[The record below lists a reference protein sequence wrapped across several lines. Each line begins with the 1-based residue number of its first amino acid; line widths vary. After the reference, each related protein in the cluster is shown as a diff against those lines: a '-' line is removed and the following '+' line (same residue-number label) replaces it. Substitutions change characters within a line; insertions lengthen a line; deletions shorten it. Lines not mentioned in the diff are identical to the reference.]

1 MKYDCLFVGNAIVDI
16 LADVSFEFMN
26 DQGIEPGSW
35 RPVEK
40 EEIEKLQTIIPDN
53 KVASGGSAANSA
65 VGFSFLGGSSAF
77 IGRVKNDALGIE
89 YIKDMDDAGVKFTS
103 NPSETGLDTGRCL
116 VYVTPDAQ
124 RSMRTY
130 LGAASQLSP
139 DEVNE
144 ESIANSAIVY
154 VEGYLWDEDLAK
166 SSCKKALELAKK
178 NNIQTA
184 LSLSDSFC
192 VNKWHEEILDLTKN
206 VDIVFGNE
214 DEFKALFKTEIL
226 SDAISASRS
235 QLKLSI
241 ITRGHNGSIVIS
253 DSQTDEVVAYPP
265 DKLVDTTGAGDLYA
279 AGFLYGLSKNM
290 RHHECANLGSYL
302 SSRVISVLGP
312 RTEKDIRELAISKGL
327 LS

>member
-302 SSRVISVLGP
+302 SSKVISVLGP
-312 RTEKDIRELAISKGL
+312 RTEKDIRELAISRGL

>member
-154 VEGYLWDEDLAK
+154 LEGYLWDEDLAK

-192 VNKWHEEILDLTKN
+192 VTKWHEEILDLTKN

-302 SSRVISVLGP
+302 SSKVISVLGP
-312 RTEKDIRELAISKGL
+312 RTEKDIRKFAISKGL

>member
-40 EEIEKLQTIIPDN
+40 EEIEKLQSIIPDN

-65 VGFSFLGGSSAF
+65 VGLSFLGGSSAF

-116 VYVTPDAQ
+116 VYVPPDAQ

>member
-1 MKYDCLFVGNAIVDI
+1 
-16 LADVSFEFMN
+16 
-26 DQGIEPGSW
+26 
-35 RPVEK
+35 
-40 EEIEKLQTIIPDN
+40 
-53 KVASGGSAANSA
+53 
-65 VGFSFLGGSSAF
+65 
-77 IGRVKNDALGIE
+77 
-89 YIKDMDDAGVKFTS
+89 MDDAGVKFSS
-103 NPSETGLDTGRCL
+103 NPSESGLDTGRCL

-139 DEVNE
+139 NEIDE
-144 ESIANSAIVY
+144 ESIVNSSIVY
-154 VEGYLWDEDLAK
+154 LEGYLWDEDLAK
-166 SSCKKALELAKK
+166 SSCKKALELSKK
-178 NNIQTA
+178 NNVQTA

-192 VNKWHEEILDLTKN
+192 VTKWHEEILDLTKN

-214 DEFKALFKTEIL
+214 EEFKALFKTEIL

-241 ITRGHNGSIVIS
+241 ITRGHNGSIIIS

-302 SSRVISVLGP
+302 SSKVISVLGP
-312 RTEKDIRELAISKGL
+312 RTEKDIRELAISKGF

>member
-40 EEIEKLQTIIPDN
+40 EEIEKLQSIIPDN

-226 SDAISASRS
+226 SDPFP
-235 QLKLSI
+235 SI
-241 ITRGHNGSIVIS
+241 
-253 DSQTDEVVAYPP
+253 P
-265 DKLVDTTGAGDLYA
+265 
-279 AGFLYGLSKNM
+279 
-290 RHHECANLGSYL
+290 
-302 SSRVISVLGP
+302 
-312 RTEKDIRELAISKGL
+312 
-327 LS
+327 

>member
-26 DQGIEPGSW
+26 DQGIELGSW
-35 RPVEK
+35 RPVEI
-40 EEIEKLQTIIPDN
+40 EEIEKLQSIIPDN

-89 YIKDMDDAGVKFTS
+89 YIKDMDDAGVRFTS
-103 NPSETGLDTGRCL
+103 NPSKTGLDTGRCL

-154 VEGYLWDEDLAK
+154 LEGYLWDEDLAK

-192 VNKWHEEILDLTKN
+192 VTKWHKEILDLTKN

-214 DEFKALFKTEIL
+214 EEFKALFKTEIL

-241 ITRGHNGSIVIS
+241 ITRGHNGSIIIS

-302 SSRVISVLGP
+302 SSKVISVLGP

>member
-1 MKYDCLFVGNAIVDI
+1 MKHDCLFVGNAIVDI

-154 VEGYLWDEDLAK
+154 LEGYLWDEDLAK

-192 VNKWHEEILDLTKN
+192 VTKWHEEILDLTKN

-279 AGFLYGLSKNM
+279 AGFLYGLSNNM

>member
-40 EEIEKLQTIIPDN
+40 EEIEKLQSIIRDN

-192 VNKWHEEILDLTKN
+192 VDKWHEEILDLTKN

-279 AGFLYGLSKNM
+279 AGFLYGLSNNM

>member
-1 MKYDCLFVGNAIVDI
+1 L
-16 LADVSFEFMN
+16 
-26 DQGIEPGSW
+26 
-35 RPVEK
+35 R
-40 EEIEKLQTIIPDN
+40 
-53 KVASGGSAANSA
+53 
-65 VGFSFLGGSSAF
+65 
-77 IGRVKNDALGIE
+77 
-89 YIKDMDDAGVKFTS
+89 
-103 NPSETGLDTGRCL
+103 
-116 VYVTPDAQ
+116 
-124 RSMRTY
+124 
-130 LGAASQLSP
+130 
-139 DEVNE
+139 
-144 ESIANSAIVY
+144 
-154 VEGYLWDEDLAK
+154 GYLWDEDLAK
-166 SSCKKALELAKK
+166 SSCKKATELAKK

-192 VNKWHEEILDLTKN
+192 VTKWHKEILDLTKN

-214 DEFKALFKTEIL
+214 EEFKALFKTEIL

-265 DKLVDTTGAGDLYA
+265 DKLIDTTGAGDLYA

-302 SSRVISVLGP
+302 SSKVISVLGP

>member
-35 RPVEK
+35 RPVEE

-192 VNKWHEEILDLTKN
+192 VTKWHEEILDLTKN

>member
-26 DQGIEPGSW
+26 DQGMEPGSW

-40 EEIEKLQTIIPDN
+40 EEIEKLQSIIPDN

>member
-16 LADVSFEFMN
+16 LADVSFEFMS
-26 DQGIEPGSW
+26 DQDIEPGSW

-192 VNKWHEEILDLTKN
+192 VDKWHEEILDLTKN

-302 SSRVISVLGP
+302 SSKVISVLGP
-312 RTEKDIRELAISKGL
+312 RTEKDIRELAISRGL

>member
-192 VNKWHEEILDLTKN
+192 VDKWHEEILDLTKN

-279 AGFLYGLSKNM
+279 AGFLYGLSNNM
-290 RHHECANLGSYL
+290 RHHECANLGTYL

>member
-16 LADVSFEFMN
+16 LSDVSFEFMN

>member
-40 EEIEKLQTIIPDN
+40 KEIEKLQSIIPDN

-144 ESIANSAIVY
+144 ESIVNSTIVY
-154 VEGYLWDEDLAK
+154 LEGYLWDEDLAK

-192 VNKWHEEILDLTKN
+192 VTKWHKEILDLTKN

-214 DEFKALFKTEIL
+214 EEFKALFKTEIL

-302 SSRVISVLGP
+302 SSKVISVLGP

>member
-40 EEIEKLQTIIPDN
+40 EEIEKLQSIIRDN

-192 VNKWHEEILDLTKN
+192 VDKWHEEILDLTKN

>member
-154 VEGYLWDEDLAK
+154 LEGYLWDEDLAK

-192 VNKWHEEILDLTKN
+192 VTKWHKEILDLTKN

-214 DEFKALFKTEIL
+214 EEFKALFKTEIL
-226 SDAISASRS
+226 SDAISASS
-235 QLKLSI
+235 SHLKLSI
-241 ITRGHNGSIVIS
+241 ISRGQNGSIVIS

-302 SSRVISVLGP
+302 SSKVISVLGP

>member
-1 MKYDCLFVGNAIVDI
+1 MKYDCLFIGNAIVDI
-16 LADVSFEFMN
+16 LTDVSFEYMH

-40 EEIEKLQTIIPDN
+40 EEIEKFQSAISNVT
-53 KVASGGSAANSA
+53 VASGGSAANSA
-65 VGFSFLGGSSAF
+65 VGLSFLGGSSAF
-77 IGRVKNDALGIE
+77 IGRVKNDNLGLD
-89 YIKDMDDAGVKFTS
+89 YIKDMDDAGVKFSS
-103 NPSETGLDTGRCL
+103 NPSKSGLDTGRCL

-139 DEVNE
+139 NEIDEDT
-144 ESIANSAIVY
+144 IINSSIVY
-154 VEGYLWDEDLAK
+154 LEGYLWDEELAK

-178 NNIQTA
+178 NSVQTA

-192 VNKWHEEILDLTKN
+192 VTKWHNEILELSKN
-206 VDIVFGNE
+206 VDILFGNE
-214 DEFKALFKTEIL
+214 EEFKALFKTDIL
-226 SDAISASRS
+226 SDAISAARS

-253 DSQTDEVVAYPP
+253 DSQTDEIVAYPP

-279 AGFLYGLSKNM
+279 AGFLFGLSKKM
-290 RHHECANLGSYL
+290 RYNECANLGSFL
-302 SSRVISVLGP
+302 SSKVISNFGP
-312 RTEKDIRELAISKGL
+312 RTDRDIRELAISRGL
-327 LS
+327 LT

>member
-154 VEGYLWDEDLAK
+154 LEGYLWDEDLAK

-184 LSLSDSFC
+184 FSLSDSFC
-192 VNKWHEEILDLTKN
+192 VTKWHEEILDLTKN

-312 RTEKDIRELAISKGL
+312 RTEKDIRELAISKGF

>member
-265 DKLVDTTGAGDLYA
+265 DKLIDTTGAGDLYA

>member
-1 MKYDCLFVGNAIVDI
+1 MKYDCLFIGNAIVDI
-16 LADVSFEFMN
+16 LTDVSFEYMH

-40 EEIEKLQTIIPDN
+40 EEIKKLQSAITNIT
-53 KVASGGSAANSA
+53 VASGGSAANSA
-65 VGFSFLGGSSAF
+65 VGLSFLGGSSAF
-77 IGRVKNDALGIE
+77 IGRVKNDNLGLD
-89 YIKDMDDAGVKFTS
+89 YIKDMDDAGVKFSS
-103 NPSETGLDTGRCL
+103 NPSKSGLDTGRCL

-139 DEVNE
+139 NEIDEDT
-144 ESIANSAIVY
+144 IINSSIVY
-154 VEGYLWDEDLAK
+154 LEGYLWDEELAK

-178 NNIQTA
+178 NSIQTA

-192 VNKWHEEILDLTKN
+192 VTKWHNEILELSKN
-206 VDIVFGNE
+206 VDILFGNE
-214 DEFKALFKTEIL
+214 EEFKALFKTDIL
-226 SDAISASRS
+226 SDAISAARS

-253 DSQTDEVVAYPP
+253 DSQTDEIVAYPP

-279 AGFLYGLSKNM
+279 AGFLFGLSKKM
-290 RHHECANLGSYL
+290 RYNECANLGSFL
-302 SSRVISVLGP
+302 SSKVISNFGP
-312 RTEKDIRELAISKGL
+312 RTDRDIRELAISRGL
-327 LS
+327 LT

>member
-1 MKYDCLFVGNAIVDI
+1 MKYDCLFIGNAIVDI
-16 LADVSFEFMN
+16 LTDVSFEYMH

-40 EEIEKLQTIIPDN
+40 EEIKKLQSAITNIT
-53 KVASGGSAANSA
+53 VASGGSAANSA
-65 VGFSFLGGSSAF
+65 VGLSFLGGSSAF
-77 IGRVKNDALGIE
+77 IGRVKNDNLGLD
-89 YIKDMDDAGVKFTS
+89 YIKDMDDAGVKFSS
-103 NPSETGLDTGRCL
+103 NPSKSGLDTGRCL

-139 DEVNE
+139 NEIDEDT
-144 ESIANSAIVY
+144 IINSSIVY
-154 VEGYLWDEDLAK
+154 LEGYLWDEELAK

-178 NNIQTA
+178 NSVQTA

-192 VNKWHEEILDLTKN
+192 VTKWHNEILELSKN
-206 VDIVFGNE
+206 VDILFGNE
-214 DEFKALFKTEIL
+214 EEFKALFKTDIL
-226 SDAISASRS
+226 SDAISAARS

-253 DSQTDEVVAYPP
+253 DSQTDEIVAYPP

-279 AGFLYGLSKNM
+279 AGFLFGLSKKM
-290 RHHECANLGSYL
+290 RYNECANLGSFL
-302 SSRVISVLGP
+302 SSKVISNFGP
-312 RTEKDIRELAISKGL
+312 RTDRAIRELAISRGL
-327 LS
+327 LT

>member
-1 MKYDCLFVGNAIVDI
+1 M
-16 LADVSFEFMN
+16 
-26 DQGIEPGSW
+26 
-35 RPVEK
+35 
-40 EEIEKLQTIIPDN
+40 
-53 KVASGGSAANSA
+53 
-65 VGFSFLGGSSAF
+65 
-77 IGRVKNDALGIE
+77 
-89 YIKDMDDAGVKFTS
+89 
-103 NPSETGLDTGRCL
+103 
-116 VYVTPDAQ
+116 
-124 RSMRTY
+124 
-130 LGAASQLSP
+130 
-139 DEVNE
+139 
-144 ESIANSAIVY
+144 
-154 VEGYLWDEDLAK
+154 WDEDLAK

-302 SSRVISVLGP
+302 SSKVISVLGP

>member
-1 MKYDCLFVGNAIVDI
+1 M
-16 LADVSFEFMN
+16 
-26 DQGIEPGSW
+26 
-35 RPVEK
+35 
-40 EEIEKLQTIIPDN
+40 
-53 KVASGGSAANSA
+53 
-65 VGFSFLGGSSAF
+65 GGSSAF
-77 IGRVKNDALGIE
+77 IGRVKNDALEIE

-192 VNKWHEEILDLTKN
+192 VTKWHEEILDLTKN

-214 DEFKALFKTEIL
+214 DEFKK
-226 SDAISASRS
+226 
-235 QLKLSI
+235 
-241 ITRGHNGSIVIS
+241 H
-253 DSQTDEVVAYPP
+253 
-265 DKLVDTTGAGDLYA
+265 
-279 AGFLYGLSKNM
+279 KN
-290 RHHECANLGSYL
+290 H
-302 SSRVISVLGP
+302 SVLGEVQQP
-312 RTEKDIRELAISKGL
+312 TANLYNSNLKLRDYIDLSGGTKESADQKRIYVVKANGAVALPGRSGWLSRKRLVVEAGDTIIVPIDADKQKTLTVWAEATQIVYQLALGAAAFNNL
-327 LS
+327 NN

>member
-192 VNKWHEEILDLTKN
+192 VTKWHEEILDLTKN

-312 RTEKDIRELAISKGL
+312 RTEKDIRELAISRGL

>member
-16 LADVSFEFMN
+16 LADVSFEFMS
-26 DQGIEPGSW
+26 DQDIEPGSW

-154 VEGYLWDEDLAK
+154 LEGYLWDEDLAK

-253 DSQTDEVVAYPP
+253 DSQTDEVVAYTP

-279 AGFLYGLSKNM
+279 AGFLYGLGKNM

-302 SSRVISVLGP
+302 SSKVISVLGP

>member
-1 MKYDCLFVGNAIVDI
+1 MKYDGLFIGNAIVDI
-16 LADVSFEFMN
+16 LTDVSFEYMH

-40 EEIEKLQTIIPDN
+40 EEIEKLQSAISNVT
-53 KVASGGSAANSA
+53 VASGGSAANSA
-65 VGFSFLGGSSAF
+65 VGLSFLGGSSAF
-77 IGRVKNDALGIE
+77 IGRVKNDNLGLD
-89 YIKDMDDAGVKFTS
+89 YIKDMDDAGVKFSS
-103 NPSETGLDTGRCL
+103 NPSKSGLGTGRCL

-139 DEVNE
+139 NEIDEDT
-144 ESIANSAIVY
+144 IINSSIVY
-154 VEGYLWDEDLAK
+154 LEGYLWDEELAK

-178 NNIQTA
+178 NSIQTA

-192 VNKWHEEILDLTKN
+192 VTKWHNEILELSKN
-206 VDIVFGNE
+206 VDILFGNE
-214 DEFKALFKTEIL
+214 EEFKALFKTDIL
-226 SDAISASRS
+226 SDAISAARS

-241 ITRGHNGSIVIS
+241 ITRGHTGSIVIS

-279 AGFLYGLSKNM
+279 AGFLFGLSKEM
-290 RHHECANLGSYL
+290 RYNECANLGSFL
-302 SSRVISVLGP
+302 SSKVISTLGP
-312 RTEKDIRELAISKGL
+312 RTDRDIRELAISRGL
-327 LS
+327 LT